1 APRRFSIGSKDYS
14 DHSTWRTVKLELLSN
29 GKLFQ
34 QLISDGK
41 RQNMEL
47 LDLKS
52 KVPNRYHIQSVDES
66 LFNKKNC
73 ILINCSDGKLFYL
86 ATNSYQECNAW
97 LNSLK
102 EALQGYLPGK
112 DGKMFRAYRKLTLRI
127 IEARGLHTSS
137 DYYCEIF
144 FGFQLKAR
152 TNVRSKTSGEPFWR
166 EEFVFDDIHS
176 LRQGVSIVLVE
187 KSKYGKESETGRVY
201 FDSTSIKNGETES
214 WFQLSGGDSSS
225 SMSLL
230 SNANSNES
238 SGEIKLRIKF
248 EEEVI
253 LSSDQYDELRSIFS
267 KKQTPIVYDLAQV
280 SPDLEYISAILL
292 NIYDSSNS
300 AVEWLTFLLEN
311 EIGNTENTAVL
322 FRGNSLLT
330 KAMDTYMK
338 VCCQEYLEETLGD
351 VLREICELKPAC
363 EIDPTRLEPKEDS
376 GANFQ
381 RLKDYA
387 AKVWSNIRSSVPK
400 LPRELRF
407 LFARIVDLA
416 KTKFSLKDNE
426 KSVYTAVTG
435 FLFLRLLCP
444 AILNPKLFR
453 LCRDFPDTKTSRTFT
468 LLAKIL
474 QCLGNLASFGMK
486 EDYMIAMNSFL
497 MDNSAELMEFIESI
511 CNVTEHDASYT
522 GHKIDEEKQFSTL
535 HRFIRTQ

>member
-1 APRRFSIGSKDYS
+1 
-14 DHSTWRTVKLELLSN
+14 
-29 GKLFQ
+29 
-34 QLISDGK
+34 
-41 RQNMEL
+41 
-47 LDLKS
+47 
-52 KVPNRYHIQSVDES
+52 
-66 LFNKKNC
+66 
-73 ILINCSDGKLFYL
+73 
-86 ATNSYQECNAW
+86 
-97 LNSLK
+97 
-102 EALQGYLPGK
+102 
-112 DGKMFRAYRKLTLRI
+112 MFRAYRKLTLRI
-127 IEARGLHTSS
+127 IEARGLHSSS

-214 WFQLSGGDSSS
+214 WLQLSGGDSSS
-225 SMSLL
+225 SLSLL

-267 KKQTPIVYDLAQV
+267 EKQTPIVYDLAQV

-387 AKVWSNIRSSVPK
+387 AKIWSNIRSSVPK
-400 LPRELRF
+400 LPRYATIF
-407 LFARIVDLA
+407 LNNV
-416 KTKFSLKDNE
+416 
-426 KSVYTAVTG
+426 
-435 FLFLRLLCP
+435 
-444 AILNPKLFR
+444 
-453 LCRDFPDTKTSRTFT
+453 
-468 LLAKIL
+468 
-474 QCLGNLASFGMK
+474 LGNFDFCLLK
-486 EDYMIAMNSFL
+486 L
-497 MDNSAELMEFIESI
+497 SI
-511 CNVTEHDASYT
+511 LRRPSSH
-522 GHKIDEEKQFSTL
+522 
-535 HRFIRTQ
+535 